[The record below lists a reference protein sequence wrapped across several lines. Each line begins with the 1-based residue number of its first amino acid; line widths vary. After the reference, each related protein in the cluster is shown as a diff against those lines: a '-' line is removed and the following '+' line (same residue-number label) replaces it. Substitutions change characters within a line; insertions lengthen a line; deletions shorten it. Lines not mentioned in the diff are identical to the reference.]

1 MKTSSI
7 LKIAFLA
14 IPLVFASCGSKKHVT
29 EQQTA
34 ALAKEKIANLPQN
47 EKAIM
52 EKVEQNIKDSVK
64 ANRFLTSKVKFTV
77 EYGEQN
83 LTLTGNLR
91 MKRDDIIRLQ
101 LMAFGFVEA
110 ARLEFTKDYVLIM
123 DRINKQYIMQ
133 PYMHVDFLRNSGI
146 NFYTLQALFWN
157 ELFMPNSN
165 GVRVEDLVK
174 YNITPD
180 GSEAVLGLES
190 PDGKMNYSW
199 LIRQLDA
206 RIGMANI
213 LYRDRLTNG
222 TSQLTWDYQDF
233 ETIGTGA
240 NVRLFPTLMNISL
253 NTADSK
259 EVKLRMKLNYI
270 DEAQGWEEHTE
281 VSNKYREVSIDDM
294 LKRFMAL

>member
-7 LKIAFLA
+7 LKIAVLA
-14 IPLVFASCGSKKHVT
+14 IPLFFASCGSKKHVT
-29 EQQTA
+29 EQETA
-34 ALAKEKIANLPQN
+34 TSAKATIENLPQD
-47 EKAIM
+47 ERALM

-91 MKRDDIIRLQ
+91 MKRDYIIRLQ

-133 PYMHVDFLRNSGI
+133 PYKHVDFLRNSGI

-157 ELFMPNSN
+157 ELFMPNST
-165 GVRVEDLVK
+165 GVKVEDLPK
-174 YNITPD
+174 YSTTLD
-180 GSEAVLGLES
+180 GNEAIIGFE
-190 PDGKMNYSW
+190 DEKMNYSW
-199 LIRQLDA
+199 LVNKDNA
-206 RIGMANI
+206 RIIMANI

-233 ETIGTGA
+233 ESFGSGA
-240 NVRLFPTLMNISL
+240 AMRPFPTQMNISL
-253 NTADSK
+253 NTTESK
-259 EVKLRMKLNYI
+259 EVKLRMKLNYL
-270 DEAQGWEEHTE
+270 DEAQGWEDPTQ
-281 VSNKYREVSIDDM
+281 VSNKYREVSIEDM

>member
-7 LKIAFLA
+7 LKIALLA
-14 IPLVFASCGSKKHVT
+14 FPLVFASCGSKKHVT

-34 ALAKEKIANLPQN
+34 ASAKAKIENLP
-47 EKAIM
+47 EDERALM

-133 PYMHVDFLRNSGI
+133 PYKHVDFLRNSGI

-157 ELFMPNSN
+157 ELFLPNST
-165 GVRVEDLVK
+165 GVRVEDLAK
-174 YNITPD
+174 YTTTLD
-180 GSEAVLGLES
+180 GNEAIISLE
-190 PDGKMNYSW
+190 DDKMNYSW
-199 LIRQLDA
+199 LVNQSNA
-206 RIGMANI
+206 RIIMANI

-222 TSQLTWDYQDF
+222 TSQLTWDYQDYEF
-233 ETIGTGA
+233 IGNGA
-240 NVRLFPTLMNISL
+240 AMRLFPTQMNIAL
-253 NTADSK
+253 NTTDSK
-259 EVKLRMKLNYI
+259 EVKLRMKLSYL
-270 DEAQGWEEHTE
+270 DEAQGWETHTE
-281 VSNKYREVSIDDM
+281 VSNKYREVSIEDM